1 MFSIVWWMGIT
12 AIMACPIFCP
22 QGHQTAFPFVQ
33 ELQHLGHS
41 QFSSILLVAT
51 QISGDHQHWGKANT
65 PYKTWVY
72 MIESIKRRRML
83 IEMIPQMAQTILQ
96 LQFKGFLIT
105 LRLRMSL
112 VPVVRKI
119 AYLPHNYIQ
128 LLFWPGGSMAQH
140 IVTNPY
146 PSSFAW
152 IFEVQR

>member
-1 MFSIVWWMGIT
+1 
-12 AIMACPIFCP
+12 
-22 QGHQTAFPFVQ
+22 
-33 ELQHLGHS
+33 
-41 QFSSILLVAT
+41 
-51 QISGDHQHWGKANT
+51 
-65 PYKTWVY
+65 

-146 PSSFAW
+146 PSSFA
-152 IFEVQR
+152 